1 MSVNISA
8 ATATLVQLYSS
19 AQPLS
24 PVMVVDGH
32 GVSLRVNRGHLLIE
46 DGIGQHRRQRRIPR
60 AQRTLR
66 RIVVLATD
74 GMLTLDA
81 TRWCADL
88 GIVVVQVER
97 SGRILLLAGASGPD
111 DARLRRAQA
120 GADPNRTRLPVAR
133 ELLAQKL
140 AGQARVAR
148 HLLGADSVA
157 QFIADTASRLV
168 HADTVPRLLE
178 VEAAAANAYFAA
190 WCDTVEVTFAYRD
203 RPNVPNHWRT
213 FTGRSSILD
222 SGRSPRRAA
231 DPVNALLNY
240 AYGLA
245 EVECRLALIAVGLDP
260 GLGVLHSDKK
270 NRDSLAFDLLETVRP
285 YIDERVLNLLGR
297 RHFSARDFYE
307 TRDGTCR
314 LMPTLTHELATW
326 LPAIA
331 QQLAP
336 TAEAIAHHFIDDIT
350 GTGVKRT
357 VLTKANSRQA
367 QPTPKRS
374 RTAAPRPPRPPATC
388 RECGTQLREQ
398 RAKLCPTCWPLQRD
412 KTAPGVLAAGAA
424 ELARRRA
431 AGDDPTQTDTARRK
445 RAQTLTAHRAAQQA
459 WEGHDDGTSDLDF
472 DRDVLPALAGLP
484 LSALQ
489 HATGLSTAACSRI
502 RSGALRPHRRHWPAL
517 AAAMARVAPD
527 TTSTERG
534 HSGAKASVVGSTR
547 AEDTD

>member
-1 MSVNISA
+1 MSVDISA
-8 ATATLVQLYSS
+8 ATATLERLYGT

-24 PVMVVDGH
+24 PVIVVDGH
-32 GVSLRVNRGHLLIE
+32 GVSLSVSRGHLVIE
-46 DGIGQHRRQRRIPR
+46 DGIGQHRRERRIPR
-60 AQRTLR
+60 AQRTIR

-81 TRWCADL
+81 TRWCVDL
-88 GIVVVQVER
+88 GVAVIQVER
-97 SGRILLLAGASGPD
+97 SGRVLLVAGAAGPD

-120 GADPNRTRLPVAR
+120 CADPTHSRLPLAR
-133 ELLAQKL
+133 ELLVGKL

-148 HLLGADSVA
+148 HQLDADQVA
-157 QFIADTASRLV
+157 EFIADTAARLA

-178 VEAAAANAYFAA
+178 VEAAAANAYFTA
-190 WCDTVEVTFAYRD
+190 WCDTVGVTFANRD
-203 RPNVPNHWRT
+203 RPNVPDHWRA
-213 FTGRSSILD
+213 FTGRGSILD

-270 NRDSLAFDLLETVRP
+270 NRDSLAFDLLEPVRP
-285 YIDERVLNLLGR
+285 YIDERVLTLLR
-297 RHFSARDFYE
+297 HRHFSARDFYE

-314 LMPTLTHELATW
+314 LMPSLTHELATW

-331 QQLAP
+331 HQLAP
-336 TAEAIAHHFIDDIT
+336 TAEAVAHHFIDDIP

-367 QPTPKRS
+367 QPDPKRS
-374 RTAAPRPPRPPATC
+374 RTAPPRPPRAPATC
-388 RECGTQLREQ
+388 RECGTPLREQ
-398 RAKLCPTCWPLQRD
+398 RVKLCPTCWSLHRD
-412 KTAPGVLAAGAA
+412 KTAPEVLAAGAA

-445 RAQTLTAHRAAQQA
+445 RAQTLTANRAAQQA
-459 WEGHDDGTSDLDF
+459 WEAHDGRASDLHF
-472 DRDVLPALAGLP
+472 DRDILPALAGLP

-502 RSGALRPHRRHWPAL
+502 RSGALRPHQRHWVAL
-517 AAAMARVAPD
+517 AEITSVNPAR
-527 TTSTERG
+527 
-534 HSGAKASVVGSTR
+534 
-547 AEDTD
+547 